1 MPVCDYSWDLND
13 AWVVCKQLGFVSVV
27 DFTRNSQFG
36 KVPTWFRMANVNCQG
51 NESALSDCPHQKVE
65 VRYCNYNY
73 NGAGVQCSTEV
84 RSK

>member
-1 MPVCDYSWDLND
+1 MPVCDNGWDLND

-51 NESALSDCPHQKVE
+51 DESALSDCPHQKVS
-65 VRYCNYNY
+65 YCYIY
-73 NGAGVQCSTEV
+73 SGAGVNCSTEV